1 MTIAGGRYFQIVFL
15 PSHIGAVLRRILS
28 SPFQNIY
35 FISFPSAGYAAVRG
49 MKRVDAGAGTG
60 AEADEEA
67 AGFGL
72 LGSGRA
78 VTFRVPRASSVTL

>member
-28 SPFQNIY
+28 SSFHNIY
-35 FISFPSAGYAAVRG
+35 SIPCSSAGFAAVRG
-49 MKRVDAGAGTG
+49 IKCVDTGAGAG

-78 VTFRVPRASSVTL
+78 VTFRVPSDSVRL